1 MNLTDIVTG
10 FRKALEDILVPE
22 IKVIQTELK
31 YLKERIDQVDKR
43 IDQVDKKI
51 DLMQEQIKQMQIT
64 QEKILDKLDM
74 EKRITRLETLI
85 EQILKKAA

>member
-1 MNLTDIVTG
+1 
-10 FRKALEDILVPE
+10 
-22 IKVIQTELK
+22 
-31 YLKERIDQVDKR
+31 
-43 IDQVDKKI
+43 
-51 DLMQEQIKQMQIT
+51 MQIT